1 MKLFLKFALRNWKKM
16 IGLRIRF
23 KAETFDPKGILFK
36 CILILEFIFKIEDVR
51 SIEIPMS
58 IFET

>member
-1 MKLFLKFALRNWKKM
+1 M
-16 IGLRIRF
+16 IGLRIEF

-36 CILILEFIFKIEDVR
+36 YIGTIVLEFIFKIEDVR